1 MLLPLCSPRGAYAEV
16 LHQLSQRQQNRCQG
30 RERTAPSRSSRRLRT
45 AVIAPVHPQ
54 IAALDPAQG
63 RKPLREL
70 REERLCLRI
79 AFAVSRQHADPP
91 HAVGLLRAY
100 GERPRKRSTT
110 ENGDEIPPPHAIP
123 YVSFGARKSIAL
135 CDWPAEE
142 QRAPTSLRR
151 DVSVGSKKQISWRVC
166 FYVSSSP
173 QKLTHASQQMTCLS
187 SWCFIRA
194 TRRRPGSFRAVF
206 RARAPW

>member
-54 IAALDPAQG
+54 IAALGPAQG
-63 RKPLREL
+63 RK
-70 REERLCLRI
+70 
-79 AFAVSRQHADPP
+79 
-91 HAVGLLRAY
+91 
-100 GERPRKRSTT
+100 PRKRSTT

-166 FYVSSSP
+166 FYVSSLP
-173 QKLTHASQQMTCLS
+173 QKLTHASQQNDVLEFLVLHSSNASAPRIIPRGISSPSALAVLRLTTISSLVGCSTGRSAGFTPFRILS
-187 SWCFIRA
+187 
-194 TRRRPGSFRAVF
+194 T
-206 RARAPW
+206 